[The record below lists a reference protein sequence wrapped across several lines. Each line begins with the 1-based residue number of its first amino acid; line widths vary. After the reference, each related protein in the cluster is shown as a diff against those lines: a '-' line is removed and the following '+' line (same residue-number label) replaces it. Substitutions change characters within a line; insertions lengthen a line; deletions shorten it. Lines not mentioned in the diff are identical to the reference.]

1 MCCNL
6 LQILLRIRPTGTLDA
21 VIPLAAAALLVAVVG
36 YPCIVVATAWISW
49 GHTTLHSHDQR
60 QRQQAVQKPHQPE
73 SDPVGSG
80 LHLNSQALHEDVPTA
95 QQQAPQD
102 CCLICEDAP
111 AAFGFLHEYR

>member
-1 MCCNL
+1 MCCNW
-6 LQILLRIRPTGTLDA
+6 LQIFLHDWPTGTLDA

-36 YPCIVVATAWISW
+36 YPCLVVATAWITW
-49 GHTTLHSHDQR
+49 GHTTVHSQHQQQPR
-60 QRQQAVQKPHQPE
+60 QAVQKPHQPQF
-73 SDPVGSG
+73 DPIGQE

-111 AAFGFLHEYR
+111 AAFGFLHGYR